1 MKSRIILPLVLV
13 AFFVS
18 GCGSARWQE
27 SEISDEDGVSV
38 KLQQRVEDNRPVELN
53 YNHPADIDPDV
64 LERFLRDLEYAHK
77 SGILGGVDRSP
88 VFQDHEIQR
97 LAPSVSRA
105 LEKADSS
112 RRVYFTSF
120 NYGREFLFKKR
131 RITRGVVFVDEE
143 DKLNI
148 AFSWI
153 NEPVNLDDK
162 PETAGESGRRE
173 AVEIVNSSKS
183 LSADVDYAATAELE
197 NGKSAPMWIK
207 ADMDGL
213 MDAAKDTG
221 GPEKRQEDE
230 PAQDKDSPAEEP
242 EKTPDKEVES
252 SRDEVRSRLEYL
264 KELYEDDLITEPE
277 YESQR
282 KRILEDLAQ

>member
-1 MKSRIILPLVLV
+1 MKSRIILPLMLV

-27 SEISDEDGVSV
+27 SEISNEGGVSV

-53 YNHPADIDPDV
+53 YSHPADIDPDV
-64 LERFLRDLEYAHK
+64 LERFFRDLEYAYK
-77 SGILGGVDRSP
+77 SGILGGVDHSP
-88 VFQDHEIQR
+88 VFQDHEIER

-105 LEKADSS
+105 IEKADST
-112 RRVYFTSF
+112 RRVHFTSF

-131 RITRGVVFVDEE
+131 RITRGVVFVDKDE
-143 DKLNI
+143 KLNI

-153 NEPVNLDDK
+153 NQPVNLEDRPK
-162 PETAGESGRRE
+162 TAGETGRRE
-173 AVEIVNSSKS
+173 AVEIADSSRS
-183 LSADVDYAATAELE
+183 LSADVAYAANAELE

-213 MDAAKDTG
+213 MKAAKDTG
-221 GPEKRQEDE
+221 ESEKPQDE
-230 PAQDKDSPAEEP
+230 PSQGKETIAEEP
-242 EKTPDKEVES
+242 EKTPDKEVDG
-252 SRDEVRSRLEYL
+252 SRDEIRSRLEYL
-264 KELYEDDLITEPE
+264 KELYEDDLINESE

-282 KRILEDLAQ
+282 KQILEDLDQ

>member
-27 SEISDEDGVSV
+27 SEISDEGGVSV
-38 KLQQRVEDNRPVELN
+38 KLQQRIEDNRPVELN
-53 YNHPADIDPDV
+53 YSHPADIDPDV
-64 LERFLRDLEYAHK
+64 LERFFRDLEYSYK
-77 SGILGGVDRSP
+77 SGILGGVDQSP
-88 VFQDHEIQR
+88 VFQDHEIER

-105 LEKADSS
+105 LEKADST
-112 RRVYFTSF
+112 RRVHFTSF

-131 RITRGVVFVDEE
+131 RITRGIVFLDKDE
-143 DKLNI
+143 KLNI

-153 NEPVNLDDK
+153 NQPVDLDDK
-162 PETAGESGRRE
+162 PKTAGETGRRE
-173 AVEIVNSSKS
+173 AVEIDSSS
-183 LSADVDYAATAELE
+183 RNLFADVAYAANAELE

-213 MDAAKDTG
+213 MQAAKGTPE
-221 GPEKRQEDE
+221 PEKQEDQPE
-230 PAQDKDSPAEEP
+230 ESRETIAEEP
-242 EKTPDKEVES
+242 EKTPEKEAES
-252 SRDEVRSRLEYL
+252 SRDDIRSRLEYL
-264 KELYEDDLITEPE
+264 KELYEDDLITESE

-282 KRILEDLAQ
+282 KQILEDLDQ